1 MPKHGIVTTR
11 KALENHTIQTE
22 CESDR
27 FGSRKSI
34 L

>member
-1 MPKHGIVTTR
+1 MPKFGIVTTG
-11 KALENHTIQTE
+11 KAIENHPIQTE